1 MVLTNIRHLNA
12 AVEREAL
19 FLRDPLGEVYKVMV
33 GQETMVGRPLG
44 MIFIIPILTYPWYNS
59 DKLI

>member
-44 MIFIIPILTYPWYNS
+44 MIFIIPILTYP
-59 DKLI
+59 